1 MSFGDR
7 ERPAKGAQRKRL
19 DFKRL
24 YLRRDGSRRLS
35 LRRGREWR
43 PRIPKPIRILMSPA
57 DMITLLNVLCG
68 IMAIMYSIEGGSAFR
83 IAMVLILAGVIFD
96 GIDGPAARRFGSS
109 HKFGKWLDSFADAIT
124 FCIAPGFLLY
134 NLFKMKD
141 GDGLER
147 IQSVMAM
154 IGAFAIA
161 ILGTLRLARFS
172 ISGYRFPDFI
182 GMPTP
187 AMAILSV
194 SFCGVYYWSGETG
207 WMSEAWT
214 KVIGIAIPSVLI
226 VGALA
231 MVADIRFRRFR
242 GMPMIV
248 LGAAT
253 AAFILSAVVGIWVPG
268 IGMVGA
274 LVGAFI
280 STAYLLHPLMSGSEG
295 IWGAATRMEKEFEDE
310 GLVPEDDEEDG
321 GTSE

>member
-1 MSFGDR
+1 MSFGDP
-7 ERPAKGAQRKRL
+7 ERPAKGSERRRL

-35 LRRGREWR
+35 LRRGRIWR
-43 PRIPKPIRILMSPA
+43 PLIPKPIRALMSPA

-68 IMAIMYSIEGGSAFR
+68 IMAIMYSIEGGSAFK

-96 GIDGPAARRFGSS
+96 GIDGPAARKFGSS
-109 HKFGKWLDSFADAIT
+109 HRFGKWLDSFADAIT
-124 FCIAPGFLLY
+124 FCIAPAFLLY
-134 NLFKMKD
+134 NLFHIKE
-141 GDGLER
+141 GDGIER
-147 IQSVMAM
+147 VQSLLAI

-161 ILGTLRLARFS
+161 ILGILRLARFS
-172 ISGYRFPDFI
+172 ISGYKFPDFI

-194 SFCGVYYWSGETG
+194 SFCGVYFWSGQTG
-207 WMSEAWT
+207 WMTGAWI
-214 KVIGIAIPSVLI
+214 KAIGIAIPVILI

-253 AAFILSAVVGIWVPG
+253 AAFIISALVGIWVPE

-280 STAYLLHPLMSGSEG
+280 STAYLLHPLMSGNEG
-295 IWGAATRMEKEFEDE
+295 IWGAASRMEREFEEE
-310 GLVPEDDEEDG
+310 GLMPETDEEEG
-321 GTSE
+321 GTAE